1 MSIHLIK
8 SIKVLNLA
16 LQLKDA
22 TEWSAAI
29 EAADNSQIYPI
40 VDPNTGTVMNMINNR
55 FGLGKS
61 VSEKI

>member
-1 MSIHLIK
+1 M
-8 SIKVLNLA
+8 A